1 MNTKTAKSEQVELSF
16 LLKWILLSTI
26 GWIVVSAIVLSVSM
40 SFVNLQAYHD
50 ALLTL
55 LVFGV
60 VGGTLGGISQWFVLR
75 GRLPQLG
82 SWACA
87 LIWIWSGF
95 ISFALGLLASTW
107 LFNLVSV
114 VGLVVLALTGIPQ
127 WFVLRR
133 YVSKAGWWLIV
144 APIGLA
150 VSLVPLL
157 YYWLLMGWKDYWFWV
172 RDDIILVVMR
182 GAVLGAIGGV
192 LFGIFTAIAL
202 SALLRSSDSPPP
214 VDMPPKTS
222 VSVSILSFLKMIS

>member
-1 MNTKTAKSEQVELSF
+1 MNTKTAISEQVELSF

-26 GWIVVSAIVLSVSM
+26 GWIVVSAIVWSVSLNV
-40 SFVNLQAYHD
+40 FNYPAD
-50 ALLTL
+50 TADLLTL

-95 ISFALGLLASTW
+95 ISYALGLLATTW
-107 LFNLVSV
+107 LLNLESV
-114 VGLVVLALTGIPQ
+114 VGLVALPLTGIPQ

-133 YVSKAGWWLIV
+133 YFSKAGWWLIV
-144 APIGLA
+144 VPIGLP
-150 VSLVPLL
+150 VSLVPVL
-157 YYWLLMGWKDYWFWV
+157 YYWQVMAWQDYWFWV

-202 SALLRSSDSPPP
+202 SVLLRSSDSPPH
-214 VDMPPKTS
+214 VDMPS
-222 VSVSILSFLKMIS
+222 NAQ